1 MESGA
6 IADSQLTASSEY
18 NAYHSTKRSRLHT
31 KEISELARG
40 AWVSSTNDGN
50 QWLQIDV
57 RKVLNVTHIATQGR
71 NTYTPFQYVAKYKV
85 QYSNDGQTFQFY
97 KREGQPSDEV
107 RNFCSFFPT
116 RLRWWL
122 KQFYSPWRKGGECS
136 LVQPQWHG
144 WRQKGKGLHTVCR
157 TPHGNHPGTPSIA
170 FSANIQY

>member
-71 NTYTPFQYVAKYKV
+71 NTYTPFQCVAKYKV

-107 RNFCSFFPT
+107 RNFCSFFSHEVKVMVEAV
-116 RLRWWL
+116 L
-122 KQFYSPWRKGGECS
+122 
-136 LVQPQWHG
+136 QPVEEGRGMLACATSVAWVAPEG
-144 WRQKGKGLHTVCR
+144 
-157 TPHGNHPGTPSIA
+157 
-170 FSANIQY
+170 

>member
-31 KEISELARG
+31 KEISALARG
-40 AWVSSTNDGN
+40 AWVSLTNDAN

-57 RKVLNVTHIATQGR
+57 GKVLNVTHIATQGR
-71 NTYTPFQYVAKYKV
+71 NTYSPSQYVTKYKV

-107 RNFCSFFPT
+107 RNFYSFFFSP
-116 RLRWWL
+116 RLKLWL
-122 KQFYSPWRKGGECS
+122 KQFYS
-136 LVQPQWHG
+136 L
-144 WRQKGKGLHTVCR
+144 
-157 TPHGNHPGTPSIA
+157 
-170 FSANIQY
+170 

>member
-31 KEISELARG
+31 KEISALERG
-40 AWVSSTNDGN
+40 AWLSLTNDAD

-57 RKVLNVTHIATQGR
+57 GKVLNVTHIATQGR
-71 NTYTPFQYVAKYKV
+71 NTYSPFQYVTKYKV

-107 RNFCSFFPT
+107 RNFCSFFSHEVEVVVEAV
-116 RLRWWL
+116 L
-122 KQFYSPWRKGGECS
+122 
-136 LVQPQWHG
+136 QPVEEGREILACTTSVAWVAPEG
-144 WRQKGKGLHTVCR
+144 
-157 TPHGNHPGTPSIA
+157 
-170 FSANIQY
+170 